1 MAITTAGDIVRKAL
15 SKILVLGTQDTLADV
30 DMQDGIDALNSMLDS
45 WWNESLAVYSIRQE
59 NFPIT
64 ANVASYTVGPAATWN
79 TTRPTRILNAFARYQ
94 GVDYPVTPIDRLQ
107 YDPIPYKTTGG
118 IPLVLFYDRAYPQ
131 GTVTLYP
138 VPNLAMT
145 LYFDSYLQIQS
156 FADKDA
162 SISLPPGYARALIF
176 NLACEI
182 APDYNK
188 EPGPSLLKSA
198 AESKGI
204 LKRNNRQDVTMKFDY
219 ALLYGSPAYNV
230 YSDTYR

>member
-1 MAITTAGDIVRKAL
+1 MSITTAGDIVRKAM
-15 SKILVLGTQDTLADV
+15 SKILVLGTQDTLASADL
-30 DMQDGIDALNSMLDS
+30 QDGLDALNAMLDS
-45 WWNESLAVYSIRQE
+45 WWNESLAVYAIKQE
-59 NFPIT
+59 NFPLT

-79 TTRPTRILNAFARYQ
+79 TTRPTRIVNAFARYQ
-94 GVDYPVTPIDRLQ
+94 NVDYPVTPIDRLQ

-118 IPLVLFYDRAYPQ
+118 IPLVLFYDRLYPQ

-156 FADKDA
+156 FADKDDL
-162 SISLPPGYARALIF
+162 INLPPGYARALIF

-188 EPGPSLLKSA
+188 VPDAMTLRIA
-198 AESKGI
+198 AESKGN

-219 ALLYGSPAYNV
+219 ALLYGSLAYNV